1 MTKVKPESKWT
12 KHIKTWQDYI
22 QIYLWLSVSEAC
34 HGMPRVPSTPRMKG
48 FLQFVPSLLIPECVA
63 KGSRFTLG
71 SGGGGVFAW
80 CRFGVRNCLRTTVV
94 AVKLPCLWGKLQKV
108 LFPKESQKLVVLFCV
123 AGVVLCDIRR
133 VSGGMCVHHR
143 GGTKVVVSI
152 LEAAKTCL
160 FQGGHRSLHVVFACK
175 AWHFVNFDSVS
186 EGMCVRDR
194 RGSRKLQKLS
204 FSTLY
209 TPHFHSTLH
218 THTLHPALYIQTFLF
233 SLYTPLSTLCT
244 LHFRL
249 RTLHS
254 SLCTL
259 HFILHTLL
267 HSTFHTLHS
276 FLHTLHSTLCTPHS
290 TLYTPPSTL
299 ASHSTH
305 CMLHLTL
312 YFFHAPHLALQR
324 LPLSTAYSALVQNLV
339 SKLCFTKVFYVTAF
353 GFVGFLPVVPHK
365 AVAEVSE

>member
-1 MTKVKPESKWT
+1 MCAPPWWDQSCRVHTGSCKNLPF
-12 KHIKTWQDYI
+12 
-22 QIYLWLSVSEAC
+22 
-34 HGMPRVPSTPRMKG
+34 PR
-48 FLQFVPSLLIPECVA
+48 
-63 KGSRFTLG
+63 
-71 SGGGGVFAW
+71 W
-80 CRFGVRNCLRTTVV
+80 
-94 AVKLPCLWGKLQKV
+94 
-108 LFPKESQKLVVLFCV
+108 SQKFAC
-123 AGVVLCDIRR
+123 R
-133 VSGGMCVHHR
+133 
-143 GGTKVVVSI
+143 
-152 LEAAKTCL
+152 
-160 FQGGHRSLHVVFACK
+160 FACK

-276 FLHTLHSTLCTPHS
+276 FLHTLHSTL
-290 TLYTPPSTL
+290 
-299 ASHSTH
+299 
-305 CMLHLTL
+305 
-312 YFFHAPHLALQR
+312 
-324 LPLSTAYSALVQNLV
+324 
-339 SKLCFTKVFYVTAF
+339 
-353 GFVGFLPVVPHK
+353 
-365 AVAEVSE
+365 